1 LGIECCTNKLA
12 AVAATHAPPTL
23 PWFVKQNTI
32 DWQAKKEDKAAQRV
46 DKAQVRLDKAQVRFD
61 AFLGRKSGGF
71 GGLQLPQLG
80 GFGGGDDGA
89 QADAIGG
96 MQPGGVPNLPFL
108 P

>member
-1 LGIECCTNKLA
+1 M
-12 AVAATHAPPTL
+12 